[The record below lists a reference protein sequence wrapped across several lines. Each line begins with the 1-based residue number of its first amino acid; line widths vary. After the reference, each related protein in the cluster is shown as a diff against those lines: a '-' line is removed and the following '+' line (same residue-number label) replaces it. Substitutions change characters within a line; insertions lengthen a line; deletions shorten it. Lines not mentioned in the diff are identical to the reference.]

1 MKKNDG
7 RHLLQSSNSAYWLS
21 ILCLTV
27 FLLFSLLFAVSV
39 GAVQIPLKN
48 VYEIVL
54 GNIGN
59 WFSHLFRGTEYVPIS
74 GAGGDVVWHIRMPR
88 LLLALTIG
96 TGLAVCGVIMQAV
109 VKNPLAEPYV
119 LGISSGAS
127 LGATSAVLL
136 GIGAAFGAN
145 SVGVMA
151 CLGAF
156 GISIGVV
163 AISNIG
169 GRSNSVKL
177 LLAGMALSSVCSA
190 FSISRIRAASRFRNS
205 ISCALPQGSSA
216 PR

>member
-7 RHLLQSSNSAYWLS
+7 RHLLQSSKSAYWLS

-59 WFSHLFRGTEYVPIS
+59 WFSHLFRGTEFVPIS
-74 GAGGDVVWHIRMPR
+74 GAVGDVVWHIRMPR

-177 LLAGMALSSVCSA
+177 LLAVW
-190 FSISRIRAASRFRNS
+190 
-205 ISCALPQGSSA
+205 P
-216 PR
+216 